1 MLQCKTNGR
10 VAGRRR
16 RNPNARSVFQIVS
29 VERNIRVVIPAKA
42 GI

>member
-1 MLQCKTNGR
+1 VQDKWPRGGPPQAKPEC
-10 VAGRRR
+10 AI
-16 RNPNARSVFQIVS
+16 VFQIVS